1 MQPDKIFKTVVCH
14 EFGHVLAFLLSGG
27 QVADVDTIEFQNTA
41 ANVDG
46 HTKINPLYDMP
57 TDQKI
62 FMLFGG
68 IAAENVCGYSTA
80 FLHPGTDADKLNTIT
95 DKGRQK
101 TVKKAVLDALT
112 PYKKT
117 LDALTAATIADYT
130 RQGCPDYYR
139 IFHDSIINYYY
150 TMIDQNQT
158 PEPEPAT
165 DADQTPE
172 PGANSERTP
181 RNREPEPEPE
191 PDDWDDPH
199 QDEKEQLLAMLQ
211 NKFDDAKTLKYL
223 PCVPPGVS
231 RDIVLQNDC
240 GCYVAVGDWQFN
252 SLVDYFLRAAKIDG
266 KYYYYAASFC

>member
-27 QVADVDTIEFQNTA
+27 QVADVDTIEFENTA

-46 HTKINPLYDMP
+46 RTKINPLYDMP
-57 TDQKI
+57 TDQNI

-80 FLHPGTDADKLNTIT
+80 FLHPGTDADKLNAIT

-158 PEPEPAT
+158 
-165 DADQTPE
+165 
-172 PGANSERTP
+172 
-181 RNREPEPEPE
+181 PEPE

>member
-80 FLHPGTDADKLNTIT
+80 FLHHGTDADKLNTIT

-191 PDDWDDPH
+191 PEPDAWDEY
-199 QDEKEQLLAMLQ
+199 DEPGTDRDFDTHAADVQ
-211 NKFDDAKTLKYL
+211 NGY
-223 PCVPPGVS
+223 G
-231 RDIVLQNDC
+231 
-240 GCYVAVGDWQFN
+240 
-252 SLVDYFLRAAKIDG
+252 
-266 KYYYYAASFC
+266 YYDSEGNFHYYPNYWD